1 MLTFYHAKINELTK
15 EWNQALEILEVL
27 KDA

>member
-1 MLTFYHAKINELTK
+1 MLTLYHEKINELTK
-15 EWNQALEILEVL
+15 EWNQALEILELL